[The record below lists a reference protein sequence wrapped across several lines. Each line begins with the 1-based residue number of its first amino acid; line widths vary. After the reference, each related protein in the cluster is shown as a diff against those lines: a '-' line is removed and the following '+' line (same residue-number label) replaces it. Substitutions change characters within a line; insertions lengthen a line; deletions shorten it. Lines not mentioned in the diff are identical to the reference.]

1 MIKQERFLHLAKI
14 TNYKALDNIIKMR
27 GKTYYNGSLARS
39 DDVFIVVDALNKKI
53 NKK

>member
-1 MIKQERFLHLAKI
+1 M
-14 TNYKALDNIIKMR
+14 N

-39 DDVFIVVDALNKKI
+39 DDVFIVVDALNKKT